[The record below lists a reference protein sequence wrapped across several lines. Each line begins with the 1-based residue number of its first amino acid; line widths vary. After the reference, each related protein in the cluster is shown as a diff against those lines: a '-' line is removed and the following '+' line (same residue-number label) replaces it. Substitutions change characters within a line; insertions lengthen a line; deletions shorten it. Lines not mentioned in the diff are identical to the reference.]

1 MKTLTI
7 TRQDKPT
14 LDRRWM
20 VRRMKDTIN
29 TVDKILMLSDAI
41 CGSNNPHPRMYGSVE
56 PDGRSVVVLE
66 FDENTSEEFIEMIQK
81 YVRVNPKF
89 SHHTLTD
96 CA

>member
-20 VRRMKDTIN
+20 VRRMKDTID

-41 CGSNNPHPRMYGSVE
+41 CGSNNTPPRMYGSVE

-66 FDENTSEEFIEMIQK
+66 FDEGTSEKFIETIEK
-81 YVRVNPKF
+81 YVLDNPKF
-89 SHHTLTD
+89 AHHTLTD
-96 CA
+96 CS